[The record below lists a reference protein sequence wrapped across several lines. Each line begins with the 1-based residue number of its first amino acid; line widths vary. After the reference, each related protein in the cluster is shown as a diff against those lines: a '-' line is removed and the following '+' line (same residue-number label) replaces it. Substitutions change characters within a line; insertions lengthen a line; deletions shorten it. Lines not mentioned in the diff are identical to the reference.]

1 MTKETMTIHEALTE
15 LKTLDSRIE
24 TAIENGGFCLV
35 KKHSDN
41 MINGMSLDDV
51 KAAIQGKYDKAT
63 ALIQRRKA
71 IKKAVVLSNA
81 VTKITL
87 ADKEYTVAEAIELK
101 NYGMDFEHKLLA
113 KLIREYNLA
122 QSSVAKSNGKELEVR
137 TDSYIVAVY
146 GTKENATG
154 NAEIEQARE
163 SFIKN
168 NQFELFDVIDIAKK
182 IEKLENEIAAFES
195 KIDSALSV
203 SNALTKIEIE
213 Y

>member
-24 TAIENGGFCLV
+24 VAIENGGFCLI

-41 MINGMSLDDV
+41 MINGMALDDV
-51 KAAIQGKYDKAT
+51 KATIQGKYDKAT
-63 ALIQRRKA
+63 ALMQRRKA

-87 ADKEYTVAEAIELK
+87 GDKEYTVAEAIELK
-101 NYGMDFEHKLLA
+101 NHGMDFEHELLS
-113 KLIREYNLA
+113 KLIRDYNLA
-122 QSSVAKSNGKELEVR
+122 QNSVTKSNGKELEVR

-146 GTKENATG
+146 GTKENTTG

-163 SFIKN
+163 NFIKN